1 MSSLEKYIEEF
12 KDIEVVIFIFY
23 GKFDEKI
30 KHFIYDTSKKILN
43 TGVNKT
49 GIYISDYYGVITE
62 FGPEEFGQDDD
73 DTIFF

>member
-1 MSSLEKYIEEF
+1 MIQA
-12 KDIEVVIFIFY
+12 
-23 GKFDEKI
+23 
-30 KHFIYDTSKKILN
+30 KKILN